1 MQRLIIV
8 VAVLFAIAFCGAL
21 AKSGSKR
28 RGLLVFSVIDLCGVA
43 GYEIYMSGVWE
54 KRVHAPIRIDTFLFE
69 VPVLLLGVIAGVVG
83 TYRSLTDRKIQ
94 SR

>member
-21 AKSGSKR
+21 AKSGGKR

-54 KRVHAPIRIDTFLFE
+54 KRVHAPIRIDILLFE
-69 VPVLLLGVIAGVVG
+69 VPMLLLGLIAGIVG
-83 TYRSLTDRKIQ
+83 AYRSLNSRTIQ
-94 SR
+94 